1 MSVLIKY
8 NIDYWSRKNPRK
20 KKDAIIRETMR
31 DVEEFAR
38 FKFAKFSSCYIDIL
52 RYYLNTSDKK
62 DLAER
67 IPDLN
72 IWLEFG
78 VSQGTQVSL
87 ISLGLTRQTAIS
99 LSEFIAKD
107 NLSKEECIAWLLKT
121 DLNTLQ
127 ISPLVTEEIRSKLTA
142 YLSLENI

>member
-1 MSVLIKY
+1 
-8 NIDYWSRKNPRK
+8 
-20 KKDAIIRETMR
+20 MR